1 MRLRR
6 CRAPVRG
13 IPRVPPRRRGQ
24 CHRPRR
30 NAWSIFTVRPRS
42 PRGAWL
48 LVRTTSVQRALHR
61 HGSCVRNGARDGPRV
76 GIVDAVAGLALA
88 GVAGLAEGGG
98 GRGGDDGDAGGVA
111 WGYDDWFECYYDHCT
126 VDETATVGCHD
137 DAFCCVA
144 PGDARVPICL
154 CMPNHFGDGVESCE
168 RCPGGWSSTS
178 PAGARALTDCVARDV
193 DAGYGYYDDD
203 DDGCNVPASYFL
215 LILIFVGVSMLA
227 CVWCPFLFERR
238 EEANFADYFAT
249 CVVSVFGCSFSGIPA
264 LAMSLACGPATA
276 VLYFLFIAAICTGC
290 WFWRK
295 KKQPTEQGPPP
306 AQRAVAQAEP
316 SRYTPIRSNPCS
328 RRQGWWA
335 WLVVS
340 RFRCQCLRSTS
351 AECHRRQRRQLT
363 HPPWPRSLLYCSHTT
378 GCLYKRTR
386 RLLCKW
392 KRPQ

>member
-1 MRLRR
+1 MG
-6 CRAPVRG
+6 RG
-13 IPRVPPRRRGQ
+13 WGLSTPWLGLLLLALLDLPR
-24 CHRPRR
+24 
-30 NAWSIFTVRPRS
+30 
-42 PRGAWL
+42 
-48 LVRTTSVQRALHR
+48 
-61 HGSCVRNGARDGPRV
+61 
-76 GIVDAVAGLALA
+76 AVAG
-88 GVAGLAEGGG
+88 AEGN
-98 GRGGDDGDAGGVA
+98 DGDAGGVA

-238 EEANFADYFAT
+238 EEANFADYFVT

-276 VLYFLFIAAICTGC
+276 VLYFLFITAICTGC

-316 SRYTPIRSNPCS
+316 IHPHSQQSLQQATGLVGMASSEQIQMSMSQIDFSGMPSATATPIDAPPLAAVSIVLLPHDGLPVQAHTAPIVQVEAVPVNP
-328 RRQGWWA
+328 
-335 WLVVS
+335 
-340 RFRCQCLRSTS
+340 
-351 AECHRRQRRQLT
+351 
-363 HPPWPRSLLYCSHTT
+363 
-378 GCLYKRTR
+378 
-386 RLLCKW
+386 
-392 KRPQ
+392 